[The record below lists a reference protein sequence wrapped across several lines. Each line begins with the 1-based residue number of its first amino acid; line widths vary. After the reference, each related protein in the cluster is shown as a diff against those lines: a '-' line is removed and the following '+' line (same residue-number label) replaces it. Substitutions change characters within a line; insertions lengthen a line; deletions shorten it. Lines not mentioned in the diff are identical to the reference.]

1 MPLEILRDAYQQVKQ
16 VNDRMIL
23 KVLSR
28 EKR

>member
-1 MPLEILRDAYQQVKQ
+1 LPLELLRDAYQQVKQ

>member
-1 MPLEILRDAYQQVKQ
+1 MPLELLRDAYQQVKQ

>member
-1 MPLEILRDAYQQVKQ
+1 LPLELLRDAYQQVKL

>member
-1 MPLEILRDAYQQVKQ
+1 MPLELLRDAYQQVKL